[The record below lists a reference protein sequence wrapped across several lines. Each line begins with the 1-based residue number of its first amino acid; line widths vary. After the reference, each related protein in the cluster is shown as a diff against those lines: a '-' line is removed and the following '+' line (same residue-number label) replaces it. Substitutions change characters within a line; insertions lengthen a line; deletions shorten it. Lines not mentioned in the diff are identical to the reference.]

1 MRRHTSHSYLLPQE
15 GIVVRIAEATDEN
28 LKRAAVAAAVT
39 TWLSNRGF
47 PCVRPVQDVPIEV
60 ADMVATAWRYLPQPE
75 PGGPLPM
82 TVLGTLLRDLHQL
95 PEPAFPLPA
104 VDPLARLRRA
114 LSIDAGRQNGILAT
128 AERRFIEDRIAELT
142 GSYVALDFP
151 LGIGLIHN
159 DAHIGNLLAD
169 PESRSGFVLGDWDGA
184 ALGPR
189 EIDLIQEGAP
199 GNRFGLPDGY
209 RRTFSAAYGYD
220 VATWPGWRVLRD
232 MRDLHSIG
240 AYLRIAPDKPV
251 AQAQLRLRLRT
262 LRTGDTHTRWA
273 AVT

>member
-1 MRRHTSHSYLLPQE
+1 MTSTRASLPAARLSTVRTGSTRRVPSPVYVDCCEPHSRTRHCRMLPSSRPNSPSPSPMAAEQPEPAWGRYDRVLHAIGERLQLTTTQARPLRRHTSHSYLLPQE

-28 LKRAAVAAAVT
+28 LKRAAVAAAAT

-47 PCVRPVQDVPIEV
+47 PCVPPVQDVPIEV

-128 AERRFIEDRIAELT
+128 
-142 GSYVALDFP
+142 
-151 LGIGLIHN
+151 
-159 DAHIGNLLAD
+159 
-169 PESRSGFVLGDWDGA
+169 
-184 ALGPR
+184 
-189 EIDLIQEGAP
+189 
-199 GNRFGLPDGY
+199 
-209 RRTFSAAYGYD
+209 
-220 VATWPGWRVLRD
+220 
-232 MRDLHSIG
+232 
-240 AYLRIAPDKPV
+240 
-251 AQAQLRLRLRT
+251 
-262 LRTGDTHTRWA
+262 
-273 AVT
+273 